1 MGHNDMVL
9 QALRQALDEE
19 YAMLQEHNNE
29 NRRIKCQGRIEGL
42 ERAIRIY
49 QAYSGNRSH
58 FRPRWMA

>member
-1 MGHNDMVL
+1 MVL

-42 ERAIRIY
+42 EKAIRIY
-49 QAYSGNRSH
+49 QAYSSNRSP
-58 FRPRWMA
+58 FQPRWMA